1 MQETIGNTSMR
12 LGNRLETRMPEGA
25 NSAHGMRGERPVKYP
40 ILAVVAVGVV
50 LGAASIASDAEQQK
64 GGGSQDRAQDQSH
77 VQQQDMDRLHDK
89 ERVRE
94 QEQLKLRDEDIYG
107 FKLMS
112 PDELKQYRER
122 HRLMKTEEERARFEM
137 EHREQMQQRA
147 RALNVEIEDAE

>member
-1 MQETIGNTSMR
+1 M
-12 LGNRLETRMPEGA
+12 
-25 NSAHGMRGERPVKYP
+25 KYP